1 MEYLEAQFTIACS
14 ANLLQTARDLLAD
27 AAAEAGFESFEETAE
42 GLKGRNGRRLEGI
55 CPKSALQ

>member
-27 AAAEAGFESFEETAE
+27 AAAEAGFQMPRQRRASSR
-42 GLKGRNGRRLEGI
+42 LKKR
-55 CPKSALQ
+55 PKA